1 MAATNLVAA
10 NAGLLGLGGLGVGL
24 GGLGGLHG
32 LGLRQGSL
40 YGTQALLAG
49 AAYGAGGIVKVH

>member
-1 MAATNLVAA
+1 MRQPLLAGPTVATTNVVAA
-10 NAGLLGLGGLGVGL
+10 NSGLLGLGL
-24 GGLGGLHG
+24 G

-49 AAYGAGGIVKVH
+49 AYGTGGIVKVH